1 MWVTDARLV
10 LPDRVIERGALRIA
24 DGRIAEIREGP
35 APRASVSA
43 RGLTML
49 PGLIDVHGD
58 MLERDMEPRPKVRFP
73 VDLIVH
79 ELDKRLAA
87 TGITTAYAAISLDWP
102 GTTTRLRSSEQARA
116 MISAIHDLRPTLLT
130 DFLVHVR
137 FEITVPQAGE
147 FLTAMLAADEVHLV
161 SLTDHTPGQGQYR
174 DIEKYIRSMQEWH
187 REKDGVHLSE
197 DDMRRRIVE
206 RTRPIGWQVVDD
218 VARIARE
225 RHVTLASHDDDTTE
239 KVSLMADL
247 GATIS
252 EFPVSLEA
260 ADSARSRGLH
270 VVMGAPNALRG
281 ASHSGNLSAR
291 EGIAAGVVD
300 TLASDYFPPA
310 MLHAALAIAHD
321 GLLPLHEA
329 VRLVTLNPADGV
341 GLTDRGALEVGRLA
355 DLALVEIPPH
365 GRARVRATFR
375 GGAPIFWDRHMAELN
390 GGLMPA
396 PVVNGERSLNHAA
409 DELATAAEAQPN
421 HHA

>member
-10 LPDRVIERGALRIA
+10 LPDRILERGSLRIEA
-24 DGRIAEIREGP
+24 GRIAEIIEGP
-35 APRASVSA
+35 APERAIRA
-43 RGLTML
+43 RGLTLL

-102 GTTTRLRSSEQARA
+102 GTVTRLRSSEAARA
-116 MISAIHDLRPTLLT
+116 MISAIHDLRPSLLT

-147 FLTAMLAADEVHLV
+147 FLSEMLAADEVHLV

-174 DIEKYIRSMQEWH
+174 DIEKYISTMREWH
-187 REKDGVHLSE
+187 SEKEGLHLTE
-197 DDMRRRIVE
+197 DDMRNRIAE
-206 RTRPIGWQVVDD
+206 RTRPVGWQVVNDI
-218 VARIARE
+218 ARIARE
-225 RHVTLASHDDDTTE
+225 RGVTLASHDDDTPD
-239 KVSLMADL
+239 KVALMADL

-252 EFPVSLEA
+252 EFPVALEA
-260 ADSARSRGLH
+260 AEAARNRGLH

-281 ASHSGNLSAR
+281 ASHSGNLSAL

-300 TLASDYFPPA
+300 TLASDYFPA
-310 MLHAALAIAHD
+310 GMLHAALAVAER
-321 GLLPLHEA
+321 GLLSLPEA
-329 VRLVTLNPADGV
+329 VKLVTLNPADGV
-341 GLTDRGALEVGRLA
+341 GLKDRGALEVGRLA
-355 DLALVEIPPH
+355 DLALVEIPTT

-375 GGAPIFWDRHMAELN
+375 HGVPIFWDRRMAELN
-390 GGLMPA
+390 DGLMPSA
-396 PVVNGERSLNHAA
+396 GAA
-409 DELATAAEAQPN
+409 ELAPYREELADAVIFRTN

>member
-1 MWVTDARLV
+1 MWVTDARLI
-10 LPDRVIERGALRIA
+10 LPDRILERGSLRIEA
-24 DGRIAEIREGP
+24 GRIAEIIDGP
-35 APRASVSA
+35 APERAIRA
-43 RGLTML
+43 QGLTLL

-102 GTTTRLRSSEQARA
+102 GTVTRLRSSEAARA
-116 MISAIHDLRPTLLT
+116 MISAIHDLRPSLLT

-147 FLTAMLAADEVHLV
+147 FLTEMLAADEVHLV

-174 DIEKYIRSMQEWH
+174 DIEKYIHTMREWH
-187 REKDGVHLSE
+187 SEKEGLHLTD
-197 DDMRRRIVE
+197 DDMRNRIAE
-206 RTRPIGWQVVDD
+206 RTRPVGWQVVND

-225 RHVTLASHDDDTTE
+225 RGVTLASHDDDTPD
-239 KVSLMADL
+239 KVALMADL

-252 EFPVSLEA
+252 EFPVALEA
-260 ADSARSRGLH
+260 AEAARSRGLH

-281 ASHSGNLSAR
+281 ASHSGNLSAL

-300 TLASDYFPPA
+300 TLASDYFPA
-310 MLHAALAIAHD
+310 GMLHAALAVAER
-321 GLLPLHEA
+321 GLLSLPEA
-329 VRLVTLNPADGV
+329 VKLVTLNPADGV
-341 GLTDRGALEVGRLA
+341 GLKDRGALEVGRLA
-355 DLALVEIPPH
+355 DLALVEIPTT

-375 GGAPIFWDRHMAELN
+375 HGVPIFWDRRMAELN
-390 GGLMPA
+390 DGLIPQA
-396 PVVNGERSLNHAA
+396 GEAEPGLYREDLADVVSVH
-409 DELATAAEAQPN
+409 TN

>member
-1 MWVTDARLV
+1 MWVTDARLI
-10 LPDRVIERGALRIA
+10 LPDRILERGSLRIEA
-24 DGRIAEIREGP
+24 GRIAEIIEGP
-35 APRASVSA
+35 VPERAIRA
-43 RGLTML
+43 KGLTLL

-102 GTTTRLRSSEQARA
+102 GTVTRLRSSEAARA
-116 MISAIHDLRPTLLT
+116 MISAIHDLRPSLLT

-174 DIEKYIRSMQEWH
+174 DIEKYIHTMREWH
-187 REKDGVHLSE
+187 SEKEGLHLTD
-197 DDMRRRIVE
+197 DDMRNRIAE
-206 RTRPIGWQVVDD
+206 RTRPVGWQVVNDI
-218 VARIARE
+218 ARIARE
-225 RHVTLASHDDDTTE
+225 RGVTLASHDDDTPD
-239 KVSLMADL
+239 KVALMADL

-252 EFPVSLEA
+252 EFPVALEA
-260 ADSARSRGLH
+260 AEAARSRGLH

-281 ASHSGNLSAR
+281 ASHSGNLSAL

-300 TLASDYFPPA
+300 TLASDYFPA
-310 MLHAALAIAHD
+310 GMLHAALAVAER
-321 GLLPLHEA
+321 GLLSLPEA
-329 VRLVTLNPADGV
+329 VKLVTLNPADGV
-341 GLTDRGALEVGRLA
+341 GLKDRGALEVGRLA
-355 DLALVEIPPH
+355 DLVLVEIPST

-375 GGAPIFWDRHMAELN
+375 HGTPIFWDRRMAELN
-390 GGLMPA
+390 DGLMPHLDEADLA
-396 PVVNGERSLNHAA
+396 PYRE
-409 DELATAAEAQPN
+409 ELADAVGVSTN

>member
-10 LPDRVIERGALRIA
+10 LPDRVIERGALRIT
-24 DGRIAEIREGP
+24 DGRIANIVDGP
-35 APRASVSA
+35 APGPAINA
-43 RGLTML
+43 RGLTVL

-73 VDLIVH
+73 IDLVVH

-87 TGITTAYAAISLDWP
+87 TGITTAFAAISLDWP
-102 GTTTRLRSSEQARA
+102 GTTQRLRSSEQARS
-116 MISAIHDLRPTLLT
+116 IITTLHDLRPSLLT

-147 FLTAMLAADEVHLV
+147 FLASMLAADEVHLV

-174 DIEKYIRSMQEWH
+174 DIEKYIKTMQEWH
-187 REKDGVHLSE
+187 RDKDGVHLTE
-197 DDMRRRIVE
+197 DEMRQRIVD
-206 RTRPIGWQVVDD
+206 RTRPVGWQVVND

-225 RHVTLASHDDDTTE
+225 RKVTLASHDDDTPE
-239 KVSLMADL
+239 KVALMADL
-247 GATIS
+247 GASIS

-260 ADSARSRGLH
+260 AEAARSSGLH

-281 ASHSGNLSAR
+281 ASHSGNLSAL

-300 TLASDYFPPA
+300 TLASDYFPAA
-310 MLHAALAIAHD
+310 MLHAVLTIAD
-321 GLLPLHEA
+321 KGLLPLPDA
-329 VRLVTLNPADGV
+329 VKLVTLNPADGV

-355 DLALVEIPPH
+355 DLTLVENPEG

-375 GGAPIFWDRHMAELN
+375 HGAPIFWDRRMAELN
-390 GGLMPA
+390 RGLIP
-396 PVVNGERSLNHAA
+396 PYPHNGVGLTEAS
-409 DELATAAEAQPN
+409 DELAAAVESQAN
-421 HHA
+421 HQHV